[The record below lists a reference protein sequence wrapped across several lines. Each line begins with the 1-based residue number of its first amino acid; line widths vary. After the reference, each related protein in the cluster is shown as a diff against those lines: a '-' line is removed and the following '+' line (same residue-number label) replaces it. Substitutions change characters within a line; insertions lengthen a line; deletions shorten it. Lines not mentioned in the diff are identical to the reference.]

1 MHAVGKE
8 AKKHFK
14 KVGKNEKN
22 EENARK
28 CCKYN
33 NGYFIT
39 SAPQNQVILID
50 SMV

>member
-1 MHAVGKE
+1 MQLE
-8 AKKHFK
+8 KKQRNTLK
-14 KVGKNEKN
+14 RLEKNEKN

-39 SAPQNQVILID
+39 SAP
-50 SMV
+50 